1 MRNIIGGQIGYD
13 NLLIKKKNILKNK
26 QILFNGRSAL
36 HLILEMIK
44 KKIEIIYLPNYIC
57 KSILQSVKKTGL
69 NYKFYNIKKNFRFNF
84 PKKKNSAVII
94 LNYFGIYNDKVEKL
108 KNNYSKNIFY
118 IKDCTHDIFSKENS
132 FKSFNKKNIYKFASI
147 KKYIPFPVGAI
158 TNIDKIC
165 LKSQNKKFNLIIN
178 NFFKILIKRNIYFS
192 YPNKEI
198 NFKREFELLKKQ
210 DEFKNF
216 ENKNLIDNDF
226 CTSIK
231 NKIYKYNLKKILKK
245 RDENFKY
252 LKNLLNRKIK
262 IVSQNSSFPLNMTI
276 LLKKDQKR
284 KIVEILKKKR
294 IISSTLWPLPNEI
307 KSKKSIYS
315 NKITEKILSLPVDH
329 RYNKKDIEFMA
340 SIIHKSLKL

>member
-1 MRNIIGGQIGYD
+1 MIFLARKIV
-13 NLLIKKKNILKNK
+13 LKVLIN
-26 QILFNGRSAL
+26 
-36 HLILEMIK
+36 
-44 KKIEIIYLPNYIC
+44 
-57 KSILQSVKKTGL
+57 
-69 NYKFYNIKKNFRFNF
+69 
-84 PKKKNSAVII
+84 
-94 LNYFGIYNDKVEKL
+94 
-108 KNNYSKNIFY
+108 
-118 IKDCTHDIFSKENS
+118 
-132 FKSFNKKNIYKFASI
+132 
-147 KKYIPFPVGAI
+147 
-158 TNIDKIC
+158 KIC